1 MVSIYCLYGAL
12 WFCELGCIWRFS
24 HVYFRS
30 CGFLY
35 YKLFSKF
42 IVRLYCLLRFFLFFV
57 LVGYFY
63 IFVHVQ
69 HNHNIRGD
77 FGISSMFTN
86 EKRRIDKKREKRS
99 HIAPFITSIDILMHL
114 KTLADL
120 RIRFL
125 LFPYKLFCFVSTF
138 GLFFYLCNI
147 PSTIFV
153 NDLAWFSFYKF
164 YECVILSPLKTV
176 LHAFDIQ

>member
-1 MVSIYCLYGAL
+1 MV
-12 WFCELGCIWRFS
+12 
-24 HVYFRS
+24 H
-30 CGFLY
+30 CGFANWVAYDVFLMFIFGRVASY
-35 YKLFSKF
+35 IINYFQNSLFDC
-42 IVRLYCLLRFFLFFV
+42 IVCSVFLLFFV

-138 GLFFYLCNI
+138 GLFSCLCNI